1 MEENYVKFQT
11 MTLSQSLAK
20 KTVSRIGGERFFVVE
35 ETKSLFQKITKFT
48 KIKKEKVEM
57 KHTQRKKV
65 DSTRKTDADDNN
77 DVCDVTSGSEKELYL
92 YYSDIRSLTSLHKM
106 YKSLTKLVVIG
117 QPLTSLSG
125 VEKLNHLKELWV
137 VECHIQETHFQPPTP
152 RPQPAIEQY
161 LACVRFLL
169 AKLVPTSVGR
179 GVSCGQ
185 HDKPFSR
192 RSQFSIPQPNP
203 SMFVFYRLNASQRN
217 YSSPMASLVLT
228 DNSQL
233 TTSHKNV
240 DPSWQRSRN
249 QVSAI
254 LISCLIIRQDT
265 SSIESCSK
273 MEKLY
278 LYSNRI
284 KRIPKLDTMTNL
296 TTLWLSG
303 NKIKY
308 IENLDCNQE
317 LQELYLSNNSI
328 SELSPALQRNR
339 KLAVLNISGN
349 PIYRLRDTIDRY
361 STTVDITI

>member
-1 MEENYVKFQT
+1 
-11 MTLSQSLAK
+11 MTLRQRLAK
-20 KTVSRIGGERFFVVE
+20 KTVSRIGGERLFIDE
-35 ETKSLFQKITKFT
+35 ETESLFQKITKFVSEYV
-48 KIKKEKVEM
+48 KN
-57 KHTQRKKV
+57 
-65 DSTRKTDADDNN
+65 ADENN
-77 DVCDVTSGSEKELYL
+77 DVCDVTSYSEKELYL
-92 YYSDIRSLTSLHKM
+92 YYSDIRSLTSLHKL

-152 RPQPAIEQY
+152 RPQPALEQY
-161 LACVRFLL
+161 LACGRLLL

-192 RSQFSIPQPNP
+192 RSQFSIPQP
-203 SMFVFYRLNASQRN
+203 
-217 YSSPMASLVLT
+217 
-228 DNSQL
+228 
-233 TTSHKNV
+233 
-240 DPSWQRSRN
+240 N

-296 TTLWLSG
+296 NALWLSG
-303 NKIKY
+303 NKIKH

-339 KLAVLNISGN
+339 KLTVLNISGN
-349 PIYRLRDTIDRY
+349 PLYRLRTDEDRKIGARSRSRALRVVFPNSPSMRIWDIVHLSQCPSLTELQLSDQLY
-361 STTVDITI
+361 GHCLSDPTMQLPILCRVPSPATTSARFLHH